1 MLGASGLRRDAR
13 EDGGNAAA
21 YNQLFDGSRSCF
33 HDERSSTG
41 GSERWRRPGGWD
53 HVQIIQEGGGVKRI
67 SERGGEIN
75 AVLELDFIDFRL
87 FATS

>member
-1 MLGASGLRRDAR
+1 MLGAFGLRRDAR

-33 HDERSSTG
+33 HHERRSTG

-53 HVQIIQEGGGVKRI
+53 HVQLIQEGGGVRI

-75 AVLELDFIDFRL
+75 AALELDFIDFRL